1 MILVVDDDPVM
12 VAQVCDAL
20 RLHGLTA
27 DGVTGPR
34 EALAWARRQPPAL
47 VVSDVVMPELT
58 GFELRR
64 AYAEE
69 FPERATPFLFLSS
82 LDDPASI
89 VAGLDAGADDFLVKP
104 VAAEVLAAKIR
115 VALRRQHR
123 RAGTSFR
130 GDLATLGLPAL
141 LRFCEAKGLTGYL
154 DVFAPER
161 VHTLRFS
168 AGRLDDGEAELD
180 AILGLDR
187 GAFVVHSLPLDFGDL
202 ASRGRTGPVPILR
215 DQQPV
220 GRVSGVRLHQRLLQV
235 QTELVG
241 GAEPVIITLVTIGGR
256 PHWKQRTACPPGLEP
271 AAIQARL
278 DEQHQAIEAQLEDKL
293 AAALTV
299 TETPAPAVDVNA
311 LCDAGYD
318 RFRARDYAGAIAA
331 WEAALALEPN
341 SAALAVNLQVA
352 RARAERPSCE

>member
-12 VAQVCDAL
+12 LAQVCDAL
-20 RLHGLTA
+20 RLHGLTVE
-27 DGVTGPR
+27 GVPGPR

-47 VVSDVVMPELT
+47 VISDVVMPDLT

-64 AYAEE
+64 AYADE

-104 VAAEVLAAKIR
+104 VAVEVLVAKIR

-130 GDLATLGLPAL
+130 GDLASLGLPAL

-161 VHTLRFS
+161 VHTLRFT
-168 AGRLDDGEAELD
+168 AGRLDDGEPELD
-180 AILGLDR
+180 AILGLAR
-187 GAFVVHSLPLDFGDL
+187 GAFVVHSLPLDFGEL
-202 ASRGRTGPVPILR
+202 AGRGRTGPVPILP
-215 DQQPV
+215 DDQPV

-241 GAEPVIITLVTIGGR
+241 GIEPVIVTLVTIGGR
-256 PHWKQRTACPPGLEP
+256 PQWKQRTACPPGLGP
-271 AAIQARL
+271 AALQARL
-278 DEQHQAIEAQLEDKL
+278 
-293 AAALTV
+293 
-299 TETPAPAVDVNA
+299 PP
-311 LCDAGYD
+311 
-318 RFRARDYAGAIAA
+318 
-331 WEAALALEPN
+331 
-341 SAALAVNLQVA
+341 
-352 RARAERPSCE
+352 RPSCARSTRPSRACAARPTRATWRS